1 MASLYKGV
9 DAQKVAEEIMSIGE
23 TATPTQ
29 IVEKAR
35 DEKSELHKCFEW
47 NDAKAAMAYR
57 LQQARTVVHVL
68 VIEEEEP
75 PKENSAYIRRF
86 ECPEHGK
93 GYKPIEVI
101 FKREDEYQQLLRQA
115 YADLQA
121 FKIKYARLTELREII
136 DMIA

>member
-86 ECPEHGK
+86 ECPEQGK

-101 FKREDEYQQLLRQA
+101 FKCEDEYQQLLRQA

-121 FKIKYARLTELREII
+121 FKTKYARLTELREII
-136 DMIA
+136 ELIA